1 MPAACDYLVI
11 GSGAADAVVAA
22 GLSDDPDIQVVLLE
36 AGGRDNSL
44 LLKLPGLGFAV
55 GTHPRY
61 YNWGHETAPVPGLM
75 GRPELRICEAFSAAA
90 AGMGFPILD
99 DLNRD
104 TVDGFG
110 YYDINV
116 GDGRRLSTA
125 TAFLRPN
132 DSRVQFNR
140 CDRGVGHPPD
150 QQRRPGRGRGYP
162 ARGRPGKI
170 QVNGEIIVST
180 GAIKSTQLLLLS
192 GIGPGD

>member
-1 MPAACDYLVI
+1 LPAACDYLVI

-22 GLSDDPDIQVVLLE
+22 RLSDDPDIQVVLLE

-132 DSRVQFNR
+132 DSRSNLTV
-140 CDRGVGHPPD
+140 V
-150 QQRRPGRGRGYP
+150 
-162 ARGRPGKI
+162 
-170 QVNGEIIVST
+170 T
-180 GAIKSTQLLLLS
+180 GALATRLINKGGRAVGADILQGAGLGKSR
-192 GIGPGD
+192 